1 MRALLFLAVFALATQ
16 VHMSELTE
24 FYRTFLTNIPM
35 DTENKNIL
43 MNQGLDC
50 LNHLSEVVVGTV
62 NNIQYDLGSKD
73 YITALRHLIASE
85 QVLEKMV
92 VPQCIFTAWELSF
105 YIQHEGKF
113 NNKDSNVKYFI
124 FQSRLVQLLGQVA
137 VDALNKQPNA
147 AAKDLAVF
155 ISTAAGLM
163 DPQLP
168 TVLELDYSKYVE
180 MNDKVA
186 IPQFL
191 KGFFTEIGITDLAK
205 INGTSQCALD
215 IIETIKIVATNPAL
229 QRGDFYT
236 RANAFLDSFMN
247 VTDSFERCK
256 KLNTVDTPIFEKL
269 VRMFKQYPAL
279 SIIRVFANTIMDLPH
294 VAASE
299 FNMNIYML
307 QGQYELAGRLYA
319 QNLRTQYNGVMF

>member
-1 MRALLFLAVFALATQ
+1 
-16 VHMSELTE
+16 
-24 FYRTFLTNIPM
+24 M

-62 NNIQYDLGSKD
+62 NNLQYDLGSKD

-85 QVLEKMV
+85 QVLEKIV
-92 VPQCIFTAWELSF
+92 VPNCILTAWELSS
-105 YIQHEGKF
+105 YLKHEGQF
-113 NNKDSNVKYFI
+113 NNNDSNVKYLI
-124 FQSRLVQLLGQVA
+124 FQTRLVQLLGQVA

-147 AAKDLAVF
+147 VAKDLATF
-155 ISTAAGLM
+155 ISTASGLI

-168 TVLELDYSKYVE
+168 TVLEFDDSNYVE
-180 MNDKVA
+180 FNEKVA

-191 KGFFTEIGITDLAK
+191 KGFFIGIGITDMAK

-215 IIETIKIVATNPAL
+215 IIETLKVVATNPAIH
-229 QRGDFYT
+229 RGDFYT

-256 KLNTVDTPIFEKL
+256 KLNTVDTPIFEKFI
-269 VRMFKQYPAL
+269 RMFKQYPAL
-279 SIIRVFANTIMDLPH
+279 SIFRIFANTVMALPD
-294 VAASE
+294 VTASE
-299 FNMNIYML
+299 FNINVYIL

-319 QNLRTQYNGVMF
+319 QNLRTQYDGIMF

>member
-24 FYRTFLTNIPM
+24 FYRTFLNNIPM

-50 LNHLSEVVVGTV
+50 LNHLSDVVVGTV
-62 NNIQYDLGSKD
+62 NNLQYDLGSKD

-85 QVLEKMV
+85 QVLEKIV
-92 VPQCIFTAWELSF
+92 VPNCIFTAWELSS
-105 YIQHEGKF
+105 YLKHEGKF
-113 NNKDSNVKYFI
+113 NNNDSNVKYLI
-124 FQSRLVQLLGQVA
+124 FQTRLVQLMGQVA

-147 AAKDLAVF
+147 VAKDLATF
-155 ISTAAGLM
+155 ISTASGLI

-168 TVLELDYSKYVE
+168 TVLEFDSSKYVE
-180 MNDKVA
+180 LNEKVA

-191 KGFFTEIGITDLAK
+191 KGFFTEIGITDMAK
-205 INGTSQCALD
+205 INGTSQCAID
-215 IIETIKIVATNPAL
+215 IIETLKIVAANPAIH
-229 QRGDFYT
+229 RGDFYT

-256 KLNTVDTPIFEKL
+256 KLNTVDTPIFEKFI
-269 VRMFKQYPAL
+269 RMFKQYPAL
-279 SIIRVFANTIMDLPH
+279 SIFRIFANTVMALPD
-294 VAASE
+294 VTASE
-299 FNMNIYML
+299 FNINVYIL

-319 QNLRTQYNGVMF
+319 QNLRTQYDGIMF